1 MSIRTLVL
9 AAILLASAFASTAR
23 ASDHLDTAAVIADP
37 AGDIGDLY
45 AWTSA
50 DGRHLDLVMTIVG
63 KKFSDH
69 VRYQF
74 HVDSA
79 RSVGGLASSLT
90 ISCEFNAP
98 TAPECR
104 AGDLDYLH
112 GDAGGEQGLR
122 GDKGRFRVFAGLR
135 DDPFF
140 NNVRGTRAALNVADA
155 VMKAGASKDAGGCP
169 AFDRGIVAKVHEEW
183 RHTEGKPGSNF
194 LAGWPT
200 AALVVEIDLD
210 AVNGGGPLLGVWATT
225 VVRGVTPGHP
235 RKLDD
240 GVVVDRMGRAL
251 TGNMLLGTFDTEAVS
266 DTLKTRYNQAVQADW
281 PGFAKD
287 LATNLA
293 IYDGFDGRCGN
304 QWLTVQNSP
313 PVERYE
319 RLSRLLADDRLWVNS
334 KSRKCHQYLAAEFDF
349 VGDTNHDCGGRTP
362 NYDAVDTFRS
372 LLAHGTLEG
381 LPDGVDRDDTM
392 HSDSVFPF
400 LAKPAE
406 VKSSDAKY

>member
-1 MSIRTLVL
+1 MSIRTLILGATLL
-9 AAILLASAFASTAR
+9 AAAFAPPAL

-63 KKFSDH
+63 NKFSDH

-79 RSVGGLASSLT
+79 RRVGGLESSLT

-98 TAPECR
+98 TAPECH
-104 AGDLDYLH
+104 AGDLDYLR
-112 GDAGGEQGLR
+112 GEAGGEQGIL
-122 GDKGRFRVFAGLR
+122 GEKGRFRVFAGLR

-140 NNVRGTRAALNVADA
+140 NNVRGSRAALNA
-155 VMKAGASKDAGGCP
+155 AGAARHAGTRSDAGGCP
-169 AFDRGIVAKVHEEW
+169 AFDRATVAKIHDEW

-194 LAGWPT
+194 LAGWNT

-210 AVNGGGPLLGVWATT
+210 AVTGGGSLLGVWATT
-225 VVRGVTPGHP
+225 AVRGVTPGHP

-251 TGNMLLGTFDTEAVS
+251 TGNMLLGTFDTEEAS
-266 DTLKTRYNQAVQADW
+266 DALKTRYNQAVQADW
-281 PGFAKD
+281 PAFAKD
-287 LATNLA
+287 LVINLA

-304 QWLTVQNSP
+304 QWLAVQNSAP
-313 PVERYE
+313 GARYE
-319 RLSRLLADDRLWVNS
+319 GLATMLADDRLWVNS
-334 KSRKCHQYLAAEFDF
+334 AYHKCHQYLAAEFDH
-349 VGDTNHDCGGRTP
+349 VGDTQRDCGGRTP
-362 NYDAVDTFRS
+362 GYDAVDVFRS
-372 LLAHGTLEG
+372 LLAHGTIRG
-381 LPDGVDRDDTM
+381 LPDGVDRDDAT

-400 LAKPAE
+400 LAKPAG
-406 VKSSDAKY
+406 ARPGTARY